1 MGPHLG
7 CWRRPSVWEILDPLQ
22 HPYHFRST
30 PTYLRFLLSAG
41 EQLCDELI
49 DIFKSLKGAD
59 EQTKKFITE
68 RIQDLDT
75 NVKTL
80 ITESN
85 IMLKNPPIQ
94 NKAPGG
100 FLFNHLVTIRHSSC
114 A

>member
-1 MGPHLG
+1 MN
-7 CWRRPSVWEILDPLQ
+7 CQNENRSSFFFSV
-22 HPYHFRST
+22 
-30 PTYLRFLLSAG
+30 G

-59 EQTKKFITE
+59 EQTKKSMVE
-68 RIQDLDT
+68 RIEDLDT
-75 NVKTL
+75 RVKTL

-100 FLFNHLVTIRHSSC
+100 LFFIV
-114 A
+114 